1 MSYIQNNLQAG
12 EEIKYK
18 ADIHWYIFAYP
29 VILLLLSAFFSS
41 AQTGLFYYVSIFLLL
56 SGLFQ
61 LIKRI
66 LLKMGA
72 EYVVTNKKV
81 ILKSGIL
88 NKIKMS
94 APQFYNIGK
103 GKRIEVKVCNEDS
116 IQIRRVRCLLYYSN
130 SGKKECIGKIWISPL
145 IGYETCYFCMN
156 VDIPLTKDEWH
167 KLTFR
172 IKRGKNYKDYK
183 FLKQQVQE

>member
-41 AQTGLFYYVSIFLLL
+41 AQTGLFYYVSILLLL

-88 NKIKMS
+88 NRDALELVLNKCEGI
-94 APQFYNIGK
+94 
-103 GKRIEVKVCNEDS
+103 RINQSFMGRMLGFGSIVVTTGGVTNKFDFITHPRKCRNEINAQ
-116 IQIRRVRCLLYYSN
+116 IQ
-130 SGKKECIGKIWISPL
+130 
-145 IGYETCYFCMN
+145 
-156 VDIPLTKDEWH
+156 
-167 KLTFR
+167 
-172 IKRGKNYKDYK
+172 
-183 FLKQQVQE
+183 

>member
-88 NKIKMS
+88 NRDALELVLNKCEGI
-94 APQFYNIGK
+94 
-103 GKRIEVKVCNEDS
+103 RINQSFMGRMLGFGSIVVTTGGVTKEFDFITNPKKFRNEINAQ
-116 IQIRRVRCLLYYSN
+116 IQ
-130 SGKKECIGKIWISPL
+130 
-145 IGYETCYFCMN
+145 
-156 VDIPLTKDEWH
+156 
-167 KLTFR
+167 
-172 IKRGKNYKDYK
+172 
-183 FLKQQVQE
+183 

>member
-56 SGLFQ
+56 LGLFQ

-88 NKIKMS
+88 NRDALELVLNKCEEIRINQSLMGRMLGFGSIVVTTGGVTNKFDFITNPIK
-94 APQFYNIGK
+94 F
-103 GKRIEVKVCNEDS
+103 RNEINAQ
-116 IQIRRVRCLLYYSN
+116 IQ
-130 SGKKECIGKIWISPL
+130 
-145 IGYETCYFCMN
+145 
-156 VDIPLTKDEWH
+156 
-167 KLTFR
+167 
-172 IKRGKNYKDYK
+172 
-183 FLKQQVQE
+183 

>member
-29 VILLLLSAFFSS
+29 VILLLLSVFFSS
-41 AQTGLFYYVSIFLLL
+41 AQTGFFHYVSLFLLL

-66 LLKMGA
+66 LLKMGT

-88 NKIKMS
+88 SRDALELVLNKCEWIRINQSLMGRMLGFGSIVVTTGGVTNKFDFITNPIK
-94 APQFYNIGK
+94 F
-103 GKRIEVKVCNEDS
+103 RNEINAQ
-116 IQIRRVRCLLYYSN
+116 IQ
-130 SGKKECIGKIWISPL
+130 
-145 IGYETCYFCMN
+145 
-156 VDIPLTKDEWH
+156 
-167 KLTFR
+167 
-172 IKRGKNYKDYK
+172 
-183 FLKQQVQE
+183 

>member
-41 AQTGLFYYVSIFLLL
+41 AQTGLFYYVSILLLL

-88 NKIKMS
+88 NRDALELVLNKCEGIRINQILMGRMLGFGSIVVTTGGVTNKLDYITTPIK
-94 APQFYNIGK
+94 F
-103 GKRIEVKVCNEDS
+103 RNEINAQ
-116 IQIRRVRCLLYYSN
+116 IQ
-130 SGKKECIGKIWISPL
+130 
-145 IGYETCYFCMN
+145 
-156 VDIPLTKDEWH
+156 
-167 KLTFR
+167 
-172 IKRGKNYKDYK
+172 
-183 FLKQQVQE
+183 

>member
-29 VILLLLSAFFSS
+29 VILLLLSVFFSS
-41 AQTGLFYYVSIFLLL
+41 AQTGFFHYVSLFLLL

-66 LLKMGA
+66 LLKMGT

-88 NKIKMS
+88 SRDALELVLNKYEGIRINQSLMGRMLGFGSIVVTTGGVTNKFDFITNPIK
-94 APQFYNIGK
+94 F
-103 GKRIEVKVCNEDS
+103 RNEINAQ
-116 IQIRRVRCLLYYSN
+116 IQ
-130 SGKKECIGKIWISPL
+130 
-145 IGYETCYFCMN
+145 
-156 VDIPLTKDEWH
+156 
-167 KLTFR
+167 
-172 IKRGKNYKDYK
+172 
-183 FLKQQVQE
+183 

>member
-88 NKIKMS
+88 NRDALEFVLNKCEGIRINQSLMGRMLGFGSIVVTTGGVTNKFDFITNPIK
-94 APQFYNIGK
+94 F
-103 GKRIEVKVCNEDS
+103 RNEINAQ
-116 IQIRRVRCLLYYSN
+116 IQ
-130 SGKKECIGKIWISPL
+130 
-145 IGYETCYFCMN
+145 
-156 VDIPLTKDEWH
+156 
-167 KLTFR
+167 
-172 IKRGKNYKDYK
+172 
-183 FLKQQVQE
+183 

>member
-41 AQTGLFYYVSIFLLL
+41 AQTGLFYYVSILLLL

-88 NKIKMS
+88 NRDALELVLNKCEGIRINKSLMGRMLGFGSIVVTTGGVTNKFDFITNPIK
-94 APQFYNIGK
+94 F
-103 GKRIEVKVCNEDS
+103 RNEINAQ
-116 IQIRRVRCLLYYSN
+116 IQ
-130 SGKKECIGKIWISPL
+130 
-145 IGYETCYFCMN
+145 
-156 VDIPLTKDEWH
+156 
-167 KLTFR
+167 
-172 IKRGKNYKDYK
+172 
-183 FLKQQVQE
+183 

>member
-29 VILLLLSAFFSS
+29 VILLLLSVFFSS
-41 AQTGLFYYVSIFLLL
+41 AQTGFFHYVSLFLLL

-66 LLKMGA
+66 LLKMGT

-88 NKIKMS
+88 SRDALELVLNKCEGIRINQSLMGMLGFGSIVVTTGGVTNKFDFITNPIK
-94 APQFYNIGK
+94 F
-103 GKRIEVKVCNEDS
+103 RNEINAQ
-116 IQIRRVRCLLYYSN
+116 IQ
-130 SGKKECIGKIWISPL
+130 
-145 IGYETCYFCMN
+145 
-156 VDIPLTKDEWH
+156 
-167 KLTFR
+167 
-172 IKRGKNYKDYK
+172 
-183 FLKQQVQE
+183 

>member
-88 NKIKMS
+88 NRDALELVLNKREGIRINQSLMGRMLGFGSIVVTTGGVTNKFDFITNPIK
-94 APQFYNIGK
+94 F
-103 GKRIEVKVCNEDS
+103 RNEINAQ
-116 IQIRRVRCLLYYSN
+116 IQ
-130 SGKKECIGKIWISPL
+130 
-145 IGYETCYFCMN
+145 
-156 VDIPLTKDEWH
+156 
-167 KLTFR
+167 
-172 IKRGKNYKDYK
+172 
-183 FLKQQVQE
+183 

>member
-41 AQTGLFYYVSIFLLL
+41 AQTGLFYYVSILLLL

-88 NKIKMS
+88 NRDALELVLNKCEVIRINQSLMGRMLGFGSIVVTTGGVTNKFDFITNPIK
-94 APQFYNIGK
+94 F
-103 GKRIEVKVCNEDS
+103 RNEINAQ
-116 IQIRRVRCLLYYSN
+116 IQ
-130 SGKKECIGKIWISPL
+130 
-145 IGYETCYFCMN
+145 
-156 VDIPLTKDEWH
+156 
-167 KLTFR
+167 
-172 IKRGKNYKDYK
+172 
-183 FLKQQVQE
+183 

>member
-61 LIKRI
+61 LIK
-66 LLKMGA
+66 K
-72 EYVVTNKKV
+72 EK
-81 ILKSGIL
+81 
-88 NKIKMS
+88 
-94 APQFYNIGK
+94 
-103 GKRIEVKVCNEDS
+103 
-116 IQIRRVRCLLYYSN
+116 
-130 SGKKECIGKIWISPL
+130 KKEKNCKKCLRSKKL
-145 IGYETCYFCMN
+145 CYNRYNLLEM
-156 VDIPLTKDEWH
+156 
-167 KLTFR
+167 R
-172 IKRGKNYKDYK
+172 
-183 FLKQQVQE
+183 

>member
-88 NKIKMS
+88 NRDALELVLNKCEGIRINRSLMGRMLGFGSIVVTTGGVTNKFDFITNPIK
-94 APQFYNIGK
+94 F
-103 GKRIEVKVCNEDS
+103 RNEINAQ
-116 IQIRRVRCLLYYSN
+116 IQ
-130 SGKKECIGKIWISPL
+130 
-145 IGYETCYFCMN
+145 
-156 VDIPLTKDEWH
+156 
-167 KLTFR
+167 
-172 IKRGKNYKDYK
+172 
-183 FLKQQVQE
+183 

>member
-29 VILLLLSAFFSS
+29 VILLLLSVFFSS
-41 AQTGLFYYVSIFLLL
+41 AQTGFFHYVSLFLLL

-66 LLKMGA
+66 LLKMGT

-88 NKIKMS
+88 SRDALELVLNKCEGIRINQRLKGRMLGFGSIVVTTGGVTNKFDFITNPIK
-94 APQFYNIGK
+94 F
-103 GKRIEVKVCNEDS
+103 RNEINAQ
-116 IQIRRVRCLLYYSN
+116 IQ
-130 SGKKECIGKIWISPL
+130 
-145 IGYETCYFCMN
+145 
-156 VDIPLTKDEWH
+156 
-167 KLTFR
+167 
-172 IKRGKNYKDYK
+172 
-183 FLKQQVQE
+183 

>member
-88 NKIKMS
+88 NRDALELVLNKCEEIRINQSLMGRMLGFGSIVVTTGGVTNKFDFITNPIK
-94 APQFYNIGK
+94 F
-103 GKRIEVKVCNEDS
+103 RNEINAQ
-116 IQIRRVRCLLYYSN
+116 IQ
-130 SGKKECIGKIWISPL
+130 
-145 IGYETCYFCMN
+145 
-156 VDIPLTKDEWH
+156 
-167 KLTFR
+167 
-172 IKRGKNYKDYK
+172 
-183 FLKQQVQE
+183 

>member
-88 NKIKMS
+88 NRDALELVLNKCEGIRINQRLMGRMLGFGSIVVTTGGVTNKFDFITNPIK
-94 APQFYNIGK
+94 F
-103 GKRIEVKVCNEDS
+103 RNEINAQ
-116 IQIRRVRCLLYYSN
+116 IQ
-130 SGKKECIGKIWISPL
+130 
-145 IGYETCYFCMN
+145 
-156 VDIPLTKDEWH
+156 
-167 KLTFR
+167 
-172 IKRGKNYKDYK
+172 
-183 FLKQQVQE
+183 

>member
-41 AQTGLFYYVSIFLLL
+41 AQTGLFYYVSILLLL

-88 NKIKMS
+88 NRDALELVLNKCEGIRINQSLTGRMLGFGSIVVATGGVTNKFDFITNPIK
-94 APQFYNIGK
+94 F
-103 GKRIEVKVCNEDS
+103 RNEINAQ
-116 IQIRRVRCLLYYSN
+116 IQ
-130 SGKKECIGKIWISPL
+130 
-145 IGYETCYFCMN
+145 
-156 VDIPLTKDEWH
+156 
-167 KLTFR
+167 
-172 IKRGKNYKDYK
+172 
-183 FLKQQVQE
+183 

>member
-41 AQTGLFYYVSIFLLL
+41 AQTGLFYYVSILLLL

-88 NKIKMS
+88 NRDALELVLNKCEGIRSNQSLMGRMLGFGSIVVTTGGVTNKFDFITNPIK
-94 APQFYNIGK
+94 F
-103 GKRIEVKVCNEDS
+103 RNEINAQ
-116 IQIRRVRCLLYYSN
+116 IQ
-130 SGKKECIGKIWISPL
+130 
-145 IGYETCYFCMN
+145 
-156 VDIPLTKDEWH
+156 
-167 KLTFR
+167 
-172 IKRGKNYKDYK
+172 
-183 FLKQQVQE
+183 